1 MTIPD
6 PGREMEILNKNAEYD
21 VLGMGSALLDF
32 TVKVDDAELEEFGL
46 KKGGMQL
53 IDEARSREIRSRL
66 EGRPVE
72 ITPGG
77 SSANT
82 LAGISNLCGKG
93 IFSGKVGFDPNGDR
107 YIQDTELAGV
117 KALIGRDRSM
127 TGHAITFI
135 TPDSERTFATHLG
148 ASLRFDR
155 DDISEEYIKKSKIL
169 HIEGYLFEPPGLREA
184 CMRALEI
191 AKRNNV
197 LISVDLSDPG
207 LIDRIYKTFRQIVRE
222 FVNIVFVNEDE
233 ARAFTKNERE
243 EALEDLYAVCDFA
256 AVKLGAEGSIIKS
269 GGSVYRIPAVR
280 TQVVNTNGAGD
291 MYAAGVLYGIARG
304 LDPERSG
311 RIGSFVSSKVVSQVG
326 ARVRGK
332 ISIESII

>member
-1 MTIPD
+1 
-6 PGREMEILNKNAEYD
+6 MELSNKNAEYD

-32 TVKVDDAELEEFGL
+32 IVKVDDADIERFDL

-53 IDEARSREIRSRL
+53 IDEDRSREILSQLDARRM
-66 EGRPVE
+66 E

-82 LAGISNLCGKG
+82 LAGISNLGGRG
-93 IFSGKVGFDPNGDR
+93 IFSGKVGYDSDGDR
-107 YIQDTELAGV
+107 YIRDTERAGV

-148 ASLRFDR
+148 AALRFNK
-155 DDISEEYIKKSKIL
+155 DDISEEYIKKTKIL

-184 CMRALEI
+184 CMSALEM

-207 LIDRIYKTFRQIVRE
+207 LIDRIYATFRQVVKE
-222 FVNIVFVNEDE
+222 FVNIVFVNEEE
-233 ARAFTKNERE
+233 ARAFTSKIRD
-243 EALEDLYAVCDFA
+243 EALNDLYALTDFA

-269 GGSVYRIPAVR
+269 NGSMYRIPAVR
-280 TQVVNTNGAGD
+280 TKVVNTNGAGD
-291 MYAAGVLYGIARG
+291 MYAAGVLYGISRG
-304 LDPERSG
+304 FSPEMSG
-311 RIGSFVSSKVVSQVG
+311 RIASYVSSKVVSQVG
-326 ARVRGK
+326 ARIMEK
-332 ISIESII
+332 ISIDSIP